1 VVRSSIDV
9 IEEVLGDSLF
19 PTGWKARSYA
29 EIDLSD
35 PAYRVPEVSLGQY
48 REIQVRL
55 QAHWADTIR
64 TMRGDRGTLLV
75 CSRMLT
81 PVHQYLALL
90 DLDPVD
96 RLDRSER
103 AWRILVKPQINL
115 DEAVIARKALLY
127 SDGVMLRDPAQLLRP
142 SRHVTFG
149 DEPDGDLWRELWLSA
164 ICQLGLVHKLVRA
177 GIVSLYPAST
187 IVGEAFLNR
196 SDKFARREERQVAE
210 LRSLYR
216 ADRWTSILQD
226 LPFEDPETAGIY
238 AGWALGQF
246 AWRNIT
252 LPGATPWIPNAQCL
266 AALTGVER
274 ALNGRILGPDSLT
287 VARLSSRVSID
298 IGKVSDDDMIAM
310 RSNEELFATWR
321 RLVAELCME
330 LDRLGI
336 DSAADVAT
344 LVSAKSELWRSE
356 LDRHAGRGGVLS
368 GLFDANPIVCGVITG
383 VAALAS
389 GVPPALTAASALGGG
404 LVTPLMRLF
413 ANLTGAPGA
422 KRRKRAV
429 NAHFMALE
437 G

>member
-1 VVRSSIDV
+1 VIRSSIDV
-9 IEEVLGDSLF
+9 LEEVLGDSLF
-19 PTGWKARSYA
+19 PTGWKARSYT
-29 EIDLSD
+29 EIDSSD
-35 PAYRVPEVSLGQY
+35 PAYRVPEISLGQY
-48 REIQVRL
+48 REIQSRL

-64 TMRGDRGTLLV
+64 TMRGHRGTLLV
-75 CSRMLT
+75 CSGMLT
-81 PVHQYLALL
+81 RVHQYLMLL
-90 DLDPVD
+90 DMDPAD
-96 RLDRSER
+96 RLGRSER
-103 AWRILVKPQINL
+103 AWRIQVKPQINL

-127 SDGVMLRDPAQLLRP
+127 SDGVMLRDPAQLLRL
-142 SRHVTFG
+142 SRYVALS
-149 DEPDGDLWRELWLSA
+149 DEPDGDVWRKLWHSA

-187 IVGEAFLNR
+187 IVEEAFFNR
-196 SDKFARREERQVAE
+196 SDKFARREESQTTE

-274 ALNGRILGPDSLT
+274 ALSGHVLGPDSLT
-287 VARLSSRVSID
+287 VGRLSSRVSID
-298 IGKVSDDDMIAM
+298 ISKVSDDDMIAM

-330 LDRLGI
+330 LDRLSI

-344 LVSAKSELWRSE
+344 LIGTKSELWRAE
-356 LDRHAGRGGVLS
+356 LDRHTGRGGMLS
-368 GLFDANPIVCGVITG
+368 GLFDANPIVCGIITG
-383 VAALAS
+383 GATLAS
-389 GVPPALTAASALGGG
+389 GVSPALTAVSALGGG

-413 ANLTGAPGA
+413 ANLAGAPGA